1 MQKKIITFLLLI
13 LTNNIL
19 AQSSFFRDTSI
30 NVIENN
36 LAFKNAWASGINSAQ
51 FNEIDLDLDGN
62 ITKEANDTITTTCKM
77 FLTDT
82 AAWSGGDVVFRIANG
97 NGDNTGSITV
107 NTETLSSIDATYTV
121 TGTNYL
127 DIHSF
132 QFNTMGSQPNSDSTV
147 FLAKVKVVVKKAD
160 GTIKATRTFDTSEC
174 ASVNPFT
181 GLNKF
186 QPSTAVAS
194 DT

>member
-62 ITKEANDTITTTCKM
+62 KDIVIFDRTGNKLLPFIKKNSTERLILKVLKLRTILNFKK
-77 FLTDT
+77 
-82 AAWSGGDVVFRIANG
+82 
-97 NGDNTGSITV
+97 
-107 NTETLSSIDATYTV
+107 
-121 TGTNYL
+121 NYL
-127 DIHSF
+127 
-132 QFNTMGSQPNSDSTV
+132 
-147 FLAKVKVVVKKAD
+147 
-160 GTIKATRTFDTSEC
+160 
-174 ASVNPFT
+174 
-181 GLNKF
+181 
-186 QPSTAVAS
+186 
-194 DT
+194 